1 MTQTTTILEHFAW
14 HDLSQ
19 EGLWNDWRE
28 AKIRSFEASK
38 GSRPVA
44 LDSFDA
50 VQPEDLREIKR
61 RCKTDN
67 FALYRVVSQPSTV
80 EATGDAIVR
89 FAEKLGLDLSEE
101 HRSAEYNG
109 IVVLRTTSEQGK
121 QGYIPYTAK
130 PMNWHT
136 DGYYNPSGRPIQS
149 FILHCHEQA
158 ETGGENQLVDPEMA
172 YLAMREAN
180 PAFVEALM
188 QRDSMTIPENREGDG
203 TIRPASV
210 GPVFF
215 PHPATGRLQMRYTA
229 RIRSIAW
236 KDDGITKEAA
246 DWLRGWLT
254 SDAAMAVSVRFRAG
268 DGVVNNNVL
277 HNRTGFESVSAR
289 AVLRVRFHERVSE
302 I

>member
-1 MTQTTTILEHFAW
+1 MAQTTGILEHFAW

-19 EGLWNDWRE
+19 DGPWNDWRD
-28 AKIRSFEASK
+28 AKIRSFEASQALV
-38 GSRPVA
+38 PVT
-44 LDSFDA
+44 LDSFDDVA
-50 VQPEDLREIKR
+50 PEALIEVKR

-67 FALYRVVSQPSTV
+67 FALYRVARQPPTV
-80 EATGDAIVR
+80 EEAGDAIVR
-89 FAEKLGLDLSEE
+89 FAARLGLDLSEE
-101 HRSAEYNG
+101 HRSAEDNG
-109 IVVLRTTSEQGK
+109 IVILRTTSAPGK
-121 QGYIPYTAK
+121 EGYIPYTSK

-149 FILHCHEQA
+149 FILHCYEQA

-180 PAFVEALM
+180 PAYVQAMM
-188 QRDSMTIPENREGDG
+188 QPDAMTIPENREVDG

-215 PHPATGRLQMRYTA
+215 PHPASGRLQMRYTA
-229 RIRSIAW
+229 RTRSIAW
-236 KDDGITKEAA
+236 KDDGATKEAA

-254 SDAAMAVSVRFRAG
+254 SPAATAVSVRFRAG

-289 AVLRVRFHERVSE
+289 AVLRVRFHDRVSE

>member
-1 MTQTTTILEHFAW
+1 MATATALARARPAKTTCNPTPT
-14 HDLSQ
+14 SQ
-19 EGLWNDWRE
+19 IIGPEGPKHPGNRQLYDKRGCPDAGAPLCGNHADTKVATFCAALWLT
-28 AKIRSFEASK
+28 FTL
-38 GSRPVA
+38 P
-44 LDSFDA
+44 L
-50 VQPEDLREIKR
+50 
-61 RCKTDN
+61 T
-67 FALYRVVSQPSTV
+67 
-80 EATGDAIVR
+80 IVR

-101 HRSAEYNG
+101 HRSAEDNG

-229 RIRSIAW
+229 RTRSIAW